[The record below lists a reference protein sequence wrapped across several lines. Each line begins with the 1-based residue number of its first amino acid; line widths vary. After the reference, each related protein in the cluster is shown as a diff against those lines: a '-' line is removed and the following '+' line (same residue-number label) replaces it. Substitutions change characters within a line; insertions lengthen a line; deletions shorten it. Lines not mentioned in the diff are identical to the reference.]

1 MKWRLKLSDVV
12 IVASIMLCF
21 VELFLA
27 KRDKTIGL
35 IFPVV
40 VLFVGQILFRDAV
53 SAFFRNIGLIDGAVM
68 LAIYFFVLLT
78 NKKTV

>member
-1 MKWRLKLSDVV
+1 MV
-12 IVASIMLCF
+12 IAASIMLCF
-21 VELFLA
+21 VEFFIA

-35 IFPVV
+35 ILPVV
-40 VLFVGQILFRDAV
+40 VLIVGQILFGDAV
-53 SAFFRNIGLIDGAVM
+53 LEFFKNIGLIDGAVM